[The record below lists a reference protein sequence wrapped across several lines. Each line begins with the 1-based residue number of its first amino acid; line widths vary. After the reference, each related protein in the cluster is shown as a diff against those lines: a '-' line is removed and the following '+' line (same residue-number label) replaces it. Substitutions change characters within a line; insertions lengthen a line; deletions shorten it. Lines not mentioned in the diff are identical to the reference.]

1 MDSLLFFFA
10 LGESVGWMK
19 VERIKSEMM
28 MGLTR
33 RTAPVVIVVVVC
45 YTYHGIGDSSVDLVD
60 ARLVGWLVS

>member
-33 RTAPVVIVVVVC
+33 RTAPVVIVVC